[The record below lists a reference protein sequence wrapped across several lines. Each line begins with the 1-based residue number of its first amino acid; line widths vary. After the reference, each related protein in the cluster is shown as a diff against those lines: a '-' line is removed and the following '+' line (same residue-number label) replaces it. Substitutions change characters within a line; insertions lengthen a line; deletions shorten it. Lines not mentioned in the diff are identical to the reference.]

1 MCGPPPVEQQIPETA
16 RARGISEQQVIN
28 DVLLLAPPTKQFAAI
43 AQVAAPAVFPASD
56 DAASTAGTIQPMN
69 AGWTAH

>member
-1 MCGPPPVEQQIPETA
+1 M
-16 RARGISEQQVIN
+16 IN